1 MITAPQG
8 AERHQLEGWS
18 TKRLLRYLASR
29 RARVANY
36 VAGFCPCYHGCSCG
50 PMRMTETDKQ
60 TEAAMRAEIDY
71 IKSILAKRE
80 HVK

>member
-18 TKRLLRYLASR
+18 TKRLLRYMASR
-29 RARVANY
+29 RAIRANY
-36 VAGFCPCYHGCSCG
+36 RAKHCPHGHGCSCG
-50 PMRMTETDKQ
+50 PQFSEAGWQTD
-60 TEAAMRAEIDY
+60 AAMKAEIDH